1 MRKCDVVFSEN
12 YSYSLEDAYAK
23 IFECVD
29 ENGILCIQDFPDD
42 ECEIEGYISC
52 RLKFDEKS
60 NRNAHKDFKSIKENI
75 ISLAHL
81 AGDDGKLHIC
91 ELNACPEK
99 IKNVFYTYI
108 ENLDVGTDDFDGID
122 RLHNKWLNDLSFEN
136 FTAEEMKFMENY
148 RNAEVKDAEKR
159 IGANF
164 CAFEVIRRAQGY
176 FRLLTLPAPKIV
188 CDNEEYLMLKAFI
201 IHSFA
206 VSFEKTA

>member
-52 RLKFDEKS
+52 RLNFDEKS
-60 NRNAHKDFKSIKENI
+60 KLNALKEFKSIKENI

-99 IKNVFYTYI
+99 IKNVFYR
-108 ENLDVGTDDFDGID
+108 EMLA
-122 RLHNKWLNDLSFEN
+122 LSVIPR
-136 FTAEEMKFMENY
+136 AMGLCGRK
-148 RNAEVKDAEKR
+148 KR
-159 IGANF
+159 H
-164 CAFEVIRRAQGY
+164 VY
-176 FRLLTLPAPKIV
+176 YYT
-188 CDNEEYLMLKAFI
+188 
-201 IHSFA
+201 
-206 VSFEKTA
+206 